1 MVLNL
6 QGSSSV
12 IKLRR
17 FIDSKETL
25 LFSARSGS
33 QNSAVFR
40 LSSTTRNIALRH
52 NHHAQAESH
61 YLSCRQTPFLSA
73 KHLLTFCLRR
83 KLHCTFQNSFS
94 KMHKMSNSQNRL
106 FTSVVIYSVN
116 KSRIKPN
123 SLECSFPF
131 TLFISHT
138 LNEYILLTYLL
149 GKKPSLNLSKIIL
162 SKIPDFVHRKQRFIT
177 NARQTAEYEKANKA
191 AKTDRCKSCSTYS
204 ALHREPLWWMED
216 GWCLLLYRDVFLRS
230 LLTAICSF
238 LCIHAPTEFI
248 ASVLCVLTRNASPC
262 FRGRNL

>member
-17 FIDSKETL
+17 FIDSRETL

-61 YLSCRQTPFLSA
+61 HLSCRQTPFLSA

-123 SLECSFPF
+123 FLECSFPF

-149 GKKPSLNLSKIIL
+149 GKKTLIELIQ
-162 SKIPDFVHRKQRFIT
+162 D
-177 NARQTAEYEKANKA
+177 NAVQDSRLCSQEA
-191 AKTDRCKSCSTYS
+191 AFHHKCKTDS
-204 ALHREPLWWMED
+204 
-216 GWCLLLYRDVFLRS
+216 
-230 LLTAICSF
+230 
-238 LCIHAPTEFI
+238 
-248 ASVLCVLTRNASPC
+248 
-262 FRGRNL
+262 